1 MAKLSS
7 QFASISPG
15 MGVDEAQEG
24 LVSIMRAYDV
34 DPNDVKEQIM
44 DKVNVLGNNFAESNK
59 DVVEGL
65 KRSAAAMAA
74 MNQSFEDTAALFTG
88 GMEILQDAE
97 SMGTALRTL
106 SMRIRG
112 KLSSL
117 PPYTVMYMLCS

>member
-1 MAKLSS
+1 
-7 QFASISPG
+7 
-15 MGVDEAQEG
+15 
-24 LVSIMRAYDV
+24 
-34 DPNDVKEQIM
+34 
-44 DKVNVLGNNFAESNK
+44 
-59 DVVEGL
+59 
-65 KRSAAAMAA
+65 MAA

>member
-1 MAKLSS
+1 
-7 QFASISPG
+7 
-15 MGVDEAQEG
+15 
-24 LVSIMRAYDV
+24 
-34 DPNDVKEQIM
+34 
-44 DKVNVLGNNFAESNK
+44 
-59 DVVEGL
+59 
-65 KRSAAAMAA
+65 MAA

-117 PPYTVMYMLCS
+117 PPYTVMYMLCSNNYIEVTQIGETQRDCQHRGKASL

>member
-44 DKVNVLGNNFAESNK
+44 DKVNVLGK
-59 DVVEGL
+59 IL
-65 KRSAAAMAA
+65 PKHTAMYGVIKHN
-74 MNQSFEDTAALFTG
+74 MVDNYIGQT
-88 GMEILQDAE
+88 
-97 SMGTALRTL
+97 MGTLQTEVRL
-106 SMRIRG
+106 
-112 KLSSL
+112 
-117 PPYTVMYMLCS
+117 

>member
-44 DKVNVLGNNFAESNK
+44 DKVNVLGNNFAQTYSN
-59 DVVEGL
+59 VWC
-65 KRSAAAMAA
+65 
-74 MNQSFEDTAALFTG
+74 
-88 GMEILQDAE
+88 
-97 SMGTALRTL
+97 
-106 SMRIRG
+106 
-112 KLSSL
+112 
-117 PPYTVMYMLCS
+117 Y

>member
-1 MAKLSS
+1 M
-7 QFASISPG
+7 SPYKIWSVTNFG
-15 MGVDEAQEG
+15 ESNR
-24 LVSIMRAYDV
+24 L
-34 DPNDVKEQIM
+34 
-44 DKVNVLGNNFAESNK
+44 NNFAESNN

-97 SMGTALRTL
+97 SMGSSLRTL
-106 SMRIRG
+106 SMRVRG

-117 PPYTVMYMLCS
+117 PPYTVMYMLCP

>member
-1 MAKLSS
+1 MWEYA
-7 QFASISPG
+7 
-15 MGVDEAQEG
+15 
-24 LVSIMRAYDV
+24 R
-34 DPNDVKEQIM
+34 NDVSPYKIWSVTNFGES
-44 DKVNVLGNNFAESNK
+44 NRLNNFAESNN

-106 SMRIRG
+106 SMRVRG

-117 PPYTVMYMLCS
+117 PPYTVMYMLCP